1 MGGKALQLMMLQ
13 QMGFPVPP
21 FFVLQPGETFRPEM
35 ADEEG
40 LYAVRS
46 SADVED
52 GKAHSFAGQFETLLG
67 VSHSK
72 LQNAIEHVRNS
83 AESERMLTYLKQF
96 GITQKPSISVIVQK
110 MVQSDTSGVAFGL
123 DPVTGNQAVKV
134 VSAVFGLGEGLVSG
148 TIDAD
153 VWRVENGKIQFKAGN
168 KQTMLKYNSTIAAVE
183 SAPVPPEQQT
193 LPSLTEDQVMQVCRV
208 LETLHSKLGVPQD
221 VEFAFHNHELFLL
234 QTRPVTTFQGEYMI
248 WDNSNIVESYP
259 GITTPLT
266 FSFIEKMYESV
277 YRQFVQLLGVSKTVV
292 QKNSDVFAN
301 TLGLVRGRVYYNL
314 LSWYKML
321 AMVPGYSLNAVYMET
336 MMGVKERFHLNQKYT
351 MSRRKAKFRILMMVL
366 NMIRLEIALP
376 FARRKFVKH
385 LNRIIEDYKNI
396 DYSSLSTK
404 EIAHHYRVF
413 EQTLLKKWK
422 APLTNDF
429 FAMIWFG
436 VLQKQTVKLQIKH
449 NPNLHNDLLCGS
461 NDIISTEPI
470 RLSLK
475 LSTQIAGHA
484 GAKTLF
490 MEKSATDVWKA
501 LQQDPVYE
509 SLYRAICDYL
519 HRFGERC
526 IGELKLESESYTD
539 HPEKYIELLQ
549 QYVCQGITDSLLNG
563 TAEEKIRTSAEADVK
578 AALKGK
584 PLKRM
589 LFHWILRNARAHVSA
604 RENLRYERTR
614 GFGMVRTMFNAL
626 GNKLHHLHFLESPRD
641 VFYLELGE
649 LMNLALNTHRQNTEE
664 VKEQIA
670 IRKAEFSQFIYQE
683 PPSERFFTY
692 GYDFSDRF
700 IFSREKELPLEGELH
715 GTGCCPG
722 IVEGTVRVVLN
733 PTEVPGLNGDILV
746 TRSTDPGWVTLFPTV
761 SAIIVEKGS
770 LLSHSAIVSREMGI
784 PCIVS
789 VTGLLKTLHT
799 GDRIRMNGSTGQIE
813 ILETTL

>member
-1 MGGKALQLMMLQ
+1 MGGKARQLMMLQ

-21 FFVLQPGETFRPEM
+21 FFVLHPGETFVAEM
-35 ADEEG
+35 ADVEG

-52 GKAHSFAGQFETLLG
+52 GNTHSFAGQFETVLG
-67 VSHSK
+67 VKHNE
-72 LQNAIEHVRNS
+72 LNDAIEHVRNS

-96 GITQKPSISVIVQK
+96 GITQKPSVSVIVQK
-110 MVQSDTSGVAFGL
+110 MVMSDASGVAFGL
-123 DPVTGNQAVKV
+123 DPVTGNQAVNV

-153 VWRVENGKIQFKAGN
+153 TWRVESGKIQFKAGN
-168 KQTMLKYNSTIAAVE
+168 KQTLLKYNSTTATVE

-193 LPSLTEDQVMQVCRV
+193 LPSLTEHQVMQICQV
-208 LETLHSKLGVPQD
+208 LETLHNRLGAPQD
-221 VEFAFHNHELFLL
+221 VEFAFQNDVLYLL

-266 FSFIEKMYESV
+266 YSFIKKMYESV
-277 YRQFVQLLGVSKTVV
+277 YRQFVHLLGVSKPVV
-292 QKNSDVFAN
+292 QKNSEVFAN

-321 AMVPGYSLNAVYMET
+321 AMVPGYSLNAGYMET
-336 MMGVKERFHLNQKYT
+336 MMGAKERFHLSQKFT
-351 MSRRKAKFRILMMVL
+351 MSRGKARFRIFLMVL
-366 NMIRLEIALP
+366 NMIRLELALP
-376 FARRKFVKH
+376 FARRRFVKH

-396 DYSSLSTK
+396 DYSALSTQ
-404 EIAHHYRVF
+404 EIAYHYRVF

-436 VLQKQTVKLQIKH
+436 VLQKQTAKLQIKH

-461 NDIISTEPI
+461 SDIISTEPI

-475 LSTQIAGHA
+475 LSTQIAAHNDSRS
-484 GAKTLF
+484 LF
-490 MEKSATDVWKA
+490 LENNAAEIWQKLQQEPGYKA
-501 LQQDPVYE
+501 LYK
-509 SLYRAICDYL
+509 AIRHYL
-519 HRFGERC
+519 NKFGERC
-526 IGELKLESESYTD
+526 IGELKLESESYSA

-549 QYVCQGITDSLLNG
+549 QYVRQGITDSLLNG

-584 PLKRM
+584 PLKRI
-589 LFHWILRNARAHVSA
+589 LFYRILKNARAHVSA

-614 GFGMVRTMFNAL
+614 GFGMVRTMFNAM
-626 GNKLHHLHFLESPRD
+626 GDKLHQMNLLETPRD
-641 VFYLELGE
+641 VFYLELEE
-649 LMNLALNTHRQNTEE
+649 LMNLALNTHPQNANEL
-664 VKEQIA
+664 KEQIA
-670 IRKAEFSQFIYQE
+670 IRRAEFSQFIQQE

-700 IFSREKELPLEGELH
+700 IYSREKELPLEGGLC

-722 IVEGTVRVVLN
+722 IVEGTVRVVLD

-799 GDRIRMNGSTGQIE
+799 GDRIRMNGSTGEIE
-813 ILETTL
+813 ILETTM